1 MITWSIAG
9 SFFLFR
15 YIFKDFSADMR
26 FLLIGSIFPIIFD
39 FLISIFGLSNEI
51 LNISQSLITVLIVFS
66 FVMIFTKRNTILRK
80 NFLLIC
86 IGIFFCLLLNFI
98 WLNQTVFF
106 YPIPVSQLETFKI
119 SSNYEIFLNI
129 VGVFYLVSKLQSRH
143 LVILFLKTGKII

>member
-1 MITWSIAG
+1 MIIWSIAG

-26 FLLIGSIFPIIFD
+26 FLLIGSIFPIIFNS
-39 FLISIFGLSNEI
+39 LISIFGLSNEI

-80 NFLLIC
+80 NYLLIC
-86 IGIFFCLLLNFI
+86 IGTFFCLLLNFI
-98 WLNQTVFF
+98 WLNQTIFF
-106 YPIPVSQLETFKI
+106 YPIPFSQLETFNI

-129 VGVFYLVSKLQSRH
+129 VGVFYLISKLKSRQ
-143 LVILFLKTGKII
+143 LVVLFLKTGKII

>member
-26 FLLIGSIFPIIFD
+26 FLLIGSIFLIIFN
-39 FLISIFGLSNEI
+39 FLISIFALSNEI

-106 YPIPVSQLETFKI
+106 YPMPVSQLETFKI

-129 VGVFYLVSKLQSRH
+129 VGVFYLVSKLQSRQ
-143 LVILFLKTGKII
+143 LVVLFLKTGKII

>member
-1 MITWSIAG
+1 MIIWSIAG

-26 FLLIGSIFPIIFD
+26 FLLIGSIFPIIFN
-39 FLISIFGLSNEI
+39 FLTSIFGLSNEI

-66 FVMIFTKRNTILRK
+66 FVMIFTKKNTILRK
-80 NFLLIC
+80 NYLLIC

-129 VGVFYLVSKLQSRH
+129 VGFFYLVSKLQSRQ
-143 LVILFLKTGKII
+143 LVVLFLKSGKII

>member
-1 MITWSIAG
+1 MIIWSIAG

-26 FLLIGSIFPIIFD
+26 FLLIGSIFPIIFN

-51 LNISQSLITVLIVFS
+51 LNLSQSLITVLIIFS

-80 NFLLIC
+80 NCLLIC

-98 WLNQTVFF
+98 WLNQTIFF
-106 YPIPVSQLETFKI
+106 YPIPVSQLETFNL
-119 SSNYEIFLNI
+119 SSSSEIFLNI
-129 VGVFYLVSKLQSRH
+129 IGVFYLVSKLQSRQ
-143 LVILFLKTGKII
+143 LIVLFLKTGKII